1 MNRYWDALKHSLEG
15 PYNRNK
21 SMATDFYVKAA
32 ELASSG
38 KPFAVATVVRVEGSS
53 SAKRGSKALI
63 DHEGKIVFGWVG
75 GGCAESAVR
84 TSALSCMEQSNS
96 VLLTLDMTDEVLG
109 VGMPCGGKMDVFI
122 EPALPKPELLIVGH
136 GRIAETLARLAS
148 LVTFTVTVND
158 PGANREAFPSA
169 DRLVTRDL
177 DLSQTPI
184 GPNTYVVIATQH
196 KGDHLWLQKALEK
209 EAAYIALIASAHRA
223 RLVLDYLLAEGL
235 PAEKVARVE
244 SPAGLDL
251 GAQNPEEI
259 ALSILSRI
267 VALRRG
273 GSGKPLMQREAAKEN
288 PAAES
293 GEQVIRECDTGR

>member
-1 MNRYWDALKHSLEG
+1 M
-15 PYNRNK
+15 P
-21 SMATDFYVKAA
+21 TDFYKKAA

-63 DHEGKIVFGWVG
+63 DHEGKIVQGWVG

-84 TSALSCMEQSNS
+84 TSAVSCIEKNAS

-122 EPALPKPELLIVGH
+122 EPVLPKPELLIVGH
-136 GRIAETLARLAS
+136 GRIAETLAGLAS
-148 LVTFTVTVND
+148 LLNFTVTVND
-158 PGANREAFPSA
+158 PGASRDAFPSA

-177 DLSQTPI
+177 DLRQTPI

-196 KGDHLWLQKALEK
+196 KGDHLWLQKALAQD
-209 EAAYIALIASAHRA
+209 AAYIALIASTHRA
-223 RLVLDYLLAEGL
+223 RLVLDYLLAEGV
-235 PAEKVARVE
+235 PAEKVERVQ

-251 GAQNPEEI
+251 GAQTPEEI
-259 ALSILSRI
+259 ALSILSQI
-267 VALRRG
+267 VAHRRG
-273 GSGKPLMQREAAKEN
+273 GTAKPMTHKESAEGKGTPETA
-288 PAAES
+288 
-293 GEQVIRECDTGR
+293 EQVIRECDTGLGS

>member
-1 MNRYWDALKHSLEG
+1 
-15 PYNRNK
+15 
-21 SMATDFYVKAA
+21 
-32 ELASSG
+32 
-38 KPFAVATVVRVEGSS
+38 
-53 SAKRGSKALI
+53 
-63 DHEGKIVFGWVG
+63 
-75 GGCAESAVR
+75 
-84 TSALSCMEQSNS
+84 
-96 VLLTLDMTDEVLG
+96 
-109 VGMPCGGKMDVFI
+109 MPCGGKMDVFI
-122 EPALPKPELLIVGH
+122 EPVSPKPELLIVGH

-148 LVTFTVTVND
+148 LVNFRVTVND
-158 PGANREAFPSA
+158 PGANPEAFPSA

-184 GPNTYVVIATQH
+184 GPGTYVVIATQH

-223 RLVLDYLLAEGL
+223 RLVLDYLLAEGV

-251 GAQNPEEI
+251 GARIPEEI

-273 GSGKPLMQREAAKEN
+273 GSGKPLMQREAAEEK